1 MISALALV
9 VSFLFVFAVV
19 FQFIKVKSLLFL
31 ILLII
36 LSPLLALTAYHAMTG
51 VLSFSFN
58 WLILIFLVVVV
69 AALIRNRLS

>member
-1 MISALALV
+1 MISALALAI
-9 VSFLFVFAVV
+9 SFLFVFAVV
-19 FQFIKVKSLLFL
+19 FQFIKVKSFLFL

-36 LSPLLALTAYHAMTG
+36 FSPLLALTVYHAVTG

-58 WLILIFLVVVV
+58 WLSLMILVVVV